1 MGDRAVDA
9 VVAELSSISRP
20 ISSKEEV
27 SQVGTISANA
37 DAVIGNLISDAMERV
52 GKEGVITVSDGKTLH
67 NELEVVEGM
76 KFDRGFISPYFITN
90 AKTQEVELENPL
102 ILLVEKKIS
111 NIQQILPLLESV
123 VKSQSSLLL
132 VAEDVESEA
141 LATLVVNKLRAGIK
155 ICAVK
160 APGFGDNRKATM
172 QDLAVLTGGTVVSED
187 IGMKLEEVTPDQ
199 LGKAKKVTI
208 TKNDTVVLDGAG
220 DSSLLA
226 ERCEFIRSSIE
237 STKSDYEREKLQE
250 RLAKL
255 SGGVAV
261 IKVGGASEVEVSEKK
276 DRLVDA
282 LNATRAA
289 VEEGMCPWWD
299 EK

>member
-1 MGDRAVDA
+1 MG
-9 VVAELSSISRP
+9 
-20 ISSKEEV
+20 
-27 SQVGTISANA
+27 
-37 DAVIGNLISDAMERV
+37 
-52 GKEGVITVSDGKTLH
+52 ITWGEGKTLQ

-102 ILLVEKKIS
+102 ILLVEKKVS
-111 NIQQILPLLESV
+111 SIQQILPLLEQV
-123 VKSQSSLLL
+123 VKSQQSLLI

-155 ICAVK
+155 VCAVK

-172 QDLAVLTGGTVVSED
+172 QDLAILTGGTVVSED
-187 IGMKLEEVTPDQ
+187 IGMKLEEVTPEH
-199 LGKAKKVTI
+199 LGRCKKLTV
-208 TKNDTVVLDGAG
+208 TKNDTVILDGAG
-220 DSSLLA
+220 ESA
-226 ERCEFIRSSIE
+226 HITERCELIKSSIE
-237 STKSDYEREKLQE
+237 LTKSDYEREKLQE

-276 DRLVDA
+276 D
-282 LNATRAA
+282 
-289 VEEGMCPWWD
+289 
-299 EK
+299 